1 MNAYPLSG
9 ERAQKQRTRNET
21 ASPPPPYKQ
30 SFCVRHACNTEQ
42 PPPPPSPLVSS
53 IYGEYPLTA
62 SDLQHLQ
69 DSSRRRIVGP
79 GDTDSPAGRDYE
91 TEGWKVN
98 RTGAEMFLHFLACQ
112 SQGQEAR
119 G

>member
-30 SFCVRHACNTEQ
+30 SFCERHACNTEQ
-42 PPPPPSPLVSS
+42 PPPPPSPLVS